1 MAPFCPSSPTNPWD
15 ATLGASS
22 RWTLTG
28 PNADQFAAGIDY
40 QVTREGRPS
49 GFLRSS
55 RANADGLASVTQKQS
70 AEPFRGKRIRFGAWV
85 RVEEVTGWAGLW
97 MRVDGEDRRAVAF
110 DNMQNRAL
118 AGTQDWTWCEV
129 VLDVPSDASA
139 ISYGLVLKAS
149 GQAWTNGLVLEATPP
164 TVRVT
169 DLLKP
174 SSVAPPKDAGA
185 AQSNAARSSG
195 LREPRRA
202 GRRIA
207 DCSRSGFECSQRSA
221 ALGSRRRSGGSGWRS
236 TRARRR

>member
-1 MAPFCPSSPTNPWD
+1 MRAAGTWLALALLTAASGAHAQLKTRDRGSSGQSIGPFLPASPTNPWD
-15 ATLGASS
+15 TTLGATS

-28 PNADQFAAGIDY
+28 PNADQFSAGTDY

-49 GFLRSS
+49 GFLRSNHS
-55 RANADGLASVTQKQS
+55 NTDGLASVTQKQS

-85 RVEEVTGWAGLW
+85 RVEAVSGWAGLW

-139 ISYGLVLKAS
+139 LSYGLVLKAS

-164 TVRVT
+164 TVQVT

-174 SSVAPPKDAGA
+174 SPPKDAGA
-185 AQSNAARSSG
+185 VQSNAG
-195 LREPRRA
+195 
-202 GRRIA
+202 
-207 DCSRSGFECSQRSA
+207 
-221 ALGSRRRSGGSGWRS
+221 
-236 TRARRR
+236 TK